1 VLQHIRAPTGRQ
13 DVTFVESEI
22 ASQPDCWREAAERVV
37 DAAGLPAEGERVAV
51 VGCGTSWFV
60 AQAYAGL
67 REESGNGETDAFT
80 ASEFPID
87 RSYDRVLAITRSG
100 TTTEVVDLLRTLRGR
115 VPTTTITGDG
125 ATDVVELSDDAIV
138 LEFADEQSVV
148 QTRFAT
154 STLALLRASLGGDI
168 ASLIPQAQE
177 ALAEAIPAD
186 LLTRRQYT
194 FLASGWAIG
203 IANEAALKMREASL
217 SWTEAYPSMEYR
229 HGPMSITDD
238 TSAVWIFGEPPAG
251 LVQQVTGMG
260 GMVVNAVGRDPM
272 ADLIRAQRVAVAIGL
287 AKGQNP
293 DQPRNLARSVI
304 LTEDPV

>member
-1 VLQHIRAPTGRQ
+1 M
-13 DVTFVESEI
+13 TFVESEI
-22 ASQPDCWREAAERVV
+22 ASQPDCWRKAAEL
-37 DAAGLPAEGERVAV
+37 AAEAVGLPAEGERVAV

-80 ASEFPID
+80 ASEYPFD
-87 RSYDRVLAITRSG
+87 RPYDRVLAITRSG
-100 TTTEVVDLLRTLRGR
+100 TTTEVVELLRTLQGR

-125 ATDVVELSDDAIV
+125 ATDVVQLSGDAIV

-154 STLALLRASLGGDI
+154 STLALLRASLGGDV
-168 ASLIPQAQE
+168 ASLIPQAEQ
-177 ALAEAIPAD
+177 ALAEVLPAD

-238 TSAVWIFGEPPAG
+238 TSAVWIFGEPPVG
-251 LVQQVTGMG
+251 LVQQVRELG
-260 GMVVNAVGRDPM
+260 GMVVHAAGRDPM

-293 DQPRNLARSVI
+293 DQPRNLTRSVI
-304 LTEDPV
+304 LADEPA

>member
-1 VLQHIRAPTGRQ
+1 
-13 DVTFVESEI
+13 VTFVESEI
-22 ASQPDCWREAAERVV
+22 ASQPDCWRQAAEL
-37 DAAGLPAEGERVAV
+37 AAEAPGLPAVGERVAV

-80 ASEFPID
+80 ASEFPAD
-87 RSYDRVLAITRSG
+87 RPYDRVLAITRSG
-100 TTTEVVDLLRTLRGR
+100 TTTEVVELLRTLRGR

-125 ATDVVELSDDAIV
+125 ETDVVQLSGDAIV
-138 LEFADEQSVV
+138 IEFADEQSVV

-154 STLALLRASLGGDI
+154 SALALLRASLGGDV
-168 ASLIPQAQE
+168 ASLIPQAEE
-177 ALAEAIPAD
+177 ALAEVIPAD

-251 LVQQVTGMG
+251 LVQQVADMG
-260 GMVVNAVGRDPM
+260 GMVVHAAGRDPM

-304 LTEDPV
+304 LADESA

>member
-1 VLQHIRAPTGRQ
+1 M
-13 DVTFVESEI
+13 TFVESEI
-22 ASQPDCWREAAERVV
+22 ASQPDCWRQAAEL
-37 DAAGLPAEGERVAV
+37 AAEAPGLPAVGERVAA

-80 ASEFPID
+80 ASEFPAD
-87 RSYDRVLAITRSG
+87 RPYDRVLAITRSG
-100 TTTEVVDLLRTLRGR
+100 TTTEVIELLRTLRGR

-125 ATDVVELSDDAIV
+125 ETDVVQLSGDAIV
-138 LEFADEQSVV
+138 IEFADEQSVV

-154 STLALLRASLGGDI
+154 SALALLRASLGGDVE
-168 ASLIPQAQE
+168 SLIPQAEE
-177 ALAEAIPAD
+177 ALAEVIPAD

-251 LVQQVTGMG
+251 LVQQVTEMG
-260 GMVVNAVGRDPM
+260 GMVVHAAGRDPM

-304 LTEDPV
+304 LAEESA

>member
-1 VLQHIRAPTGRQ
+1 
-13 DVTFVESEI
+13 VTFVESEI
-22 ASQPDCWREAAERVV
+22 ASQPDCWRRAAERAA
-37 DAAGLPAEGERVAV
+37 DAVGLPAENERVAV

-87 RSYDRVLAITRSG
+87 RPYDRVLAITRSG
-100 TTTEVVDLLRTLRGR
+100 TTTEVVELLRTLQGR

-125 ATDVVELSDDAIV
+125 STDVVQLSGDAIV
-138 LEFADEQSVV
+138 LDFADEQSVV

-177 ALAEAIPAD
+177 ALAEALPAD

-238 TSAVWIFGEPPAG
+238 TSAVWIFGEPPIG
-251 LVQQVTGMG
+251 LVQQVTAMG
-260 GMVVNAVGRDPM
+260 GMVVNASGRDPM

-304 LTEDPV
+304 LADEPA